1 MAFLQDDAATGNGT
15 AINLGGIGNPYTFY
29 IEGAADVTAGVISI
43 ETARYIGYTGTW
55 DVIETDAVSGGA
67 VHTIV
72 WNYPLKAVRARI
84 TTTVSGG
91 ADPGVTVE
99 VLRTVPSA

>member
-1 MAFLQDDAATGNGT
+1 MAFLQDDAVTGNGT

-29 IEGAADVTAGVISI
+29 IEGATDTSAGVISL
-43 ETARYIGYTGTW
+43 ETARYNGYAGTW
-55 DVIETDAVSGGA
+55 DVIETDSVGGGA
-67 VHTIV
+67 VHTITYD
-72 WNYPLKAVRARI
+72 YPLRSVRARI

-99 VLRTVPSA
+99 VVRTIT